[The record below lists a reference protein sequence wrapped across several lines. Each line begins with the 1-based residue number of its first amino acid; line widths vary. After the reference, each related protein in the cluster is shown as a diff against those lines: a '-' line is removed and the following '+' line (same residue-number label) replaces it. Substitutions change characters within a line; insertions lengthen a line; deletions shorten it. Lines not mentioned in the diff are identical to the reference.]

1 MGESRNVYV
10 EPDERAVI
18 RTADVYQTEVEAGTG
33 GYSDTLLAVVA
44 NFRNSGA
51 PEGLSLIH
59 IFYARH
65 IIAHRDMKTDVNRL
79 KAQPARVEAREAKY
93 EYTQILRND

>member
-33 GYSDTLLAVVA
+33 GYSDTLL
-44 NFRNSGA
+44 
-51 PEGLSLIH
+51 EMCI
-59 IFYARH
+59 
-65 IIAHRDMKTDVNRL
+65 RDSSHTSSV
-79 KAQPARVEAREAKY
+79 P
-93 EYTQILRND
+93 